1 MSDAVA
7 ELVARLE
14 SDPAPRDEYHFQG
27 PFNALRR
34 AVEQRGETPE
44 VELVGEDIA
53 FLLHAH
59 DHEGA
64 SVWGLYFGPFMS
76 GLTTSGEPW
85 ASPPLSSVTPEIL
98 AYWRRRASETTHPV
112 MRARYADLLWEL
124 PKKLE
129 RVTPDPTMARV
140 AADSYLEAIEGRR
153 YEHDVTA
160 IGKGKRAL
168 QIALSLRD
176 DTRVG
181 RARDVLLALEE
192 SVAKDDS
199 LGLWGF
205 CFDTFV
211 EPPNRRVPLSSA
223 QQEKLVADL
232 EARLSRFAAGPPD
245 QYHPAGAEAA
255 AIRLATYYRRLGR
268 RDDIARVLRAYG
280 EIVRRMQG
288 TAAPLVVAHSM
299 EQLYDQFNAFD
310 LHADADS
317 LSEPLRVA
325 GEETIANMKEISV
338 EAKIPREK
346 VEAYFAAMLTGT
358 ASEVLLRVAEHFI
371 PRRQVLETQLR
382 ELAQK
387 APISYLMVHTI
398 KDDEGRTVAR
408 IGPLESDLEGQLVRH
423 MSQNMQFSAP
433 WLRQSMERSL
443 EIGLFSADILLDFLL
458 ACPLFQA
465 TRRPMLAAGLDAYAR
480 GNSMAALHILIPQTE
495 QALRE
500 LAVLMQAP
508 IYRQRRGGGL
518 RARTMDDLLRDDDIG
533 EVLGED
539 IIAYLRIL
547 FTDPR
552 GWNIRNDVCHGL
564 ASVSRLT
571 MPVADRVLHALLV
584 LALVRRADESQV

>member
-1 MSDAVA
+1 
-7 ELVARLE
+7 
-14 SDPAPRDEYHFQG
+14 
-27 PFNALRR
+27 
-34 AVEQRGETPE
+34 
-44 VELVGEDIA
+44 
-53 FLLHAH
+53 
-59 DHEGA
+59 
-64 SVWGLYFGPFMS
+64 
-76 GLTTSGEPW
+76 
-85 ASPPLSSVTPEIL
+85 
-98 AYWRRRASETTHPV
+98 
-112 MRARYADLLWEL
+112 
-124 PKKLE
+124 
-129 RVTPDPTMARV
+129 
-140 AADSYLEAIEGRR
+140 
-153 YEHDVTA
+153 
-160 IGKGKRAL
+160 
-168 QIALSLRD
+168 
-176 DTRVG
+176 
-181 RARDVLLALEE
+181 
-192 SVAKDDS
+192 
-199 LGLWGF
+199 
-205 CFDTFV
+205 
-211 EPPNRRVPLSSA
+211 
-223 QQEKLVADL
+223 
-232 EARLSRFAAGPPD
+232 
-245 QYHPAGAEAA
+245 
-255 AIRLATYYRRLGR
+255 
-268 RDDIARVLRAYG
+268 
-280 EIVRRMQG
+280 
-288 TAAPLVVAHSM
+288 
-299 EQLYDQFNAFD
+299 
-310 LHADADS
+310 
-317 LSEPLRVA
+317 
-325 GEETIANMKEISV
+325 
-338 EAKIPREK
+338 
-346 VEAYFAAMLTGT
+346 
-358 ASEVLLRVAEHFI
+358 
-371 PRRQVLETQLR
+371 
-382 ELAQK
+382 
-387 APISYLMVHTI
+387 MVHTI